1 MISNEKPGLWNDA
14 RKDTGIDLPAFRS
27 ASILPLPCDRW
38 LASSALQKAIRR
50 GDVILAQRA
59 ARTLF
64 AADRRSLWR
73 RLLVIAFEDVG
84 IGSIDAIGEAASL
97 AASAAMRRDAGGEEA
112 AVLLACQLLAQAPK
126 DRSADLLMTV
136 VMHDPGLESLR
147 ALCQSLSR
155 DRRLEMVADGAKPLT
170 ERATAA
176 WFSCGL
182 GSPGARLVGAGDI
195 AALAGAYSQLGVSP
209 SLLDAVGVAARQ
221 TRSPIA
227 LFVPLMWLAAAKGA
241 TSLLDHPPPPS
252 ALHEGAPLY
261 ALDMHTRLGRQ
272 AIRRFGEENAAIAR
286 FVRTRAPRIRNDAA
300 LRLATFYADSA
311 RVGLRLWWE
320 QSQQVETL
328 GIAADF
334 HSVNVSPSVGNALIG
349 LVREDL
355 AHLDAIRIR
364 TLTRDRLRRQAARG
378 VPAGPNP

>member
-1 MISNEKPGLWNDA
+1 MRSNDRVELQNNV
-14 RKDTGIDLPAFRS
+14 GIDPP
-27 ASILPLPCDRW
+27 PLGFAQVEPLACDRW
-38 LASSALQKAIRR
+38 LASSALQKTIRR
-50 GDVILAQRA
+50 GEVILAQRA

-64 AADRRSLWR
+64 DADQSSLWR

-84 IGSIDAIGEAASL
+84 IGSIDAIVEVASL
-97 AASAAMRRDAGGEEA
+97 AASAALRRDAGGEEA
-112 AVLLACQLLAQAPK
+112 AVLSACRLLAEAPK

-136 VMHDPGLESLR
+136 VMHEPSLESLR

-170 ERATAA
+170 ERAIAA

-182 GSPGARLVGAGDI
+182 GSPDVRRVGAGGI
-195 AALAGAYSQLGVSP
+195 AALAGAYSQLGVP
-209 SLLDAVGVAARQ
+209 ARLIDAIGVAARQ
-221 TRSPIA
+221 TRSPLA
-227 LFVPLMWLAAAKGA
+227 LFVPLLSLAAKGP
-241 TSLLDHPPPPS
+241 TSLLEHPLPPA
-252 ALHEGAPLY
+252 ALHGGAPLY
-261 ALDMHTRLGRQ
+261 ALDMHTRLGRE
-272 AIRRFGEENAAIAR
+272 AIRRFGDENAAIAR

-300 LRLATFYADSA
+300 LQLATFYADSA
-311 RVGLRLWWE
+311 RVSRRLMWE
-320 QSQQVETL
+320 QAQQLETI